1 MFNGAKMVTLDII
14 RKDMKK
20 LLDVDESLNYVDVLA
35 DSLEEALADAAVQ
48 LDTRVSLLEYEVLE
62 RGSKGFLGF
71 VKKNWRIRAYEV
83 ATSVVKKKRANS
95 DDIFDDEELEGA
107 VVIQDKDGAFFVH
120 RFGSHL
126 HLKVVLPIGNG
137 ESVNIK
143 DILSQLNRSDTVKI
157 DESAVK
163 NAIKT
168 GTDNQYIVVGQ
179 YQHNPVGDALIT
191 VDISADEMHGTVTV
205 SAPAI
210 GGADISADQIRRALE
225 TQGVVAGINEEK
237 ISEFVD
243 SPVYGMPYEVA
254 SAIQPVDGRNAY
266 IAYNFETDK
275 SKLKMKESASGQVD
289 FKELNQIQNVVEGQP
304 LAQKMLPERGKP
316 GKTILGKYLEAKNGK
331 DINLPL
337 GKNVYVDTDG
347 RTICASING
356 QVMLNGDK
364 ISVEPVL
371 QIDEDVSIKT
381 GNISFLGTVIVK
393 GSVEDGYNIKASGNI
408 EIAGAVG
415 RCNLEA
421 DGNIVVNQ
429 GIMGHDEG
437 YIKAGKSL
445 WAKFIQNTT
454 VDVEEYIT
462 VTDFIMNSKVT
473 CNKKII
479 VEGKRASIIGGH
491 VFAMEEIYSKN
502 IGSAGGGSE
511 TVLEV
516 GYDPRAKNRLNE
528 LQESQSTLLR
538 KLEELDLNITSLENT
553 KKVRK
558 TLPHDKEEK
567 LIEFTTRKREIVAES
582 DAMSK
587 EIQEI
592 QDHLRE
598 LKVIGKISASGVV
611 YAGVKVYVRDVKE
624 EIRSDV
630 RQVTFYYE
638 NGFVRHGKYEPPSN
652 EDTKRVPDGY
662 TAN

>member
-1 MFNGAKMVTLDII
+1 MVTLEII

-20 LLDVDESLNYVDVLA
+20 LLKEDESLNYVDVLA
-35 DSLEEALADAAVQ
+35 DSLEEALSDAAVQ
-48 LDTRVSLLEYEVLE
+48 LDTRVALLEYEVLE

-71 VKKNWRIRAYEV
+71 VKKNWKIRAYEV
-83 ATSVVKKKRANS
+83 ASSVVKKKKS
-95 DDIFDDEELEGA
+95 KTDDIFDDEDLEEE
-107 VVIQDKDGAFFVH
+107 VVIQDKDGVFFVH
-120 RFGSHL
+120 RFASQL
-126 HLKVVLPIGNG
+126 NLKVVLPIGNG
-137 ESVNIK
+137 EAVNIK
-143 DILSQLNRSDTVKI
+143 DVLAQLNRSDTVRI
-157 DESAVK
+157 DENLVKNAVK
-163 NAIKT
+163 N
-168 GTDNQYIVVGQ
+168 GTNNNYTVVGQ

-191 VDISADEMHGTVTV
+191 VEISNDELHGTITVT
-205 SAPAI
+205 APAI
-210 GGADISADQIRRALE
+210 GGADVSADQIRRALE
-225 TQGVVAGINEEK
+225 TQGVVAGINDEK

-243 SPVYGMPYEVA
+243 SPVFGMPYEVA
-254 SAIQPVDGRNAY
+254 SAILPVDGRNAY

-356 QVMLNGDK
+356 QVILNGEK

-371 QIDEDVSIKT
+371 QVDGDVSIKT

-393 GSVEDGYNIKASGNI
+393 GCVDDGFNIKASGNI
-408 EIAGAVG
+408 EVAGTVG
-415 RCNLEA
+415 RCILEA

-429 GIMGHDEG
+429 GIMGRDEG
-437 YIKAGKSL
+437 VIKAGKSL

-454 VDVEEYIT
+454 VDVEEYII
-462 VTDFIMNSKVT
+462 VSDSIMNSKVT
-473 CNKKII
+473 SNKKIL
-479 VEGKRASIIGGH
+479 VQGKRASIIGGH
-491 VFAMEEIYSKN
+491 IFATEEIYTKN

-516 GYDPRAKNRLNE
+516 GFDPRAKNRLTE
-528 LQESQSTLLR
+528 LQENQSVLLR
-538 KLEELDLNITSLENT
+538 ELEELDLNISSLENT
-553 KKVRK
+553 KKVRR
-558 TLPHDKEEK
+558 TLPHDKEEMLQK
-567 LIEFTTRKREIVAES
+567 LTARKKEIVADS
-582 DAMSK
+582 DVMSK

-598 LKVIGKISASGVV
+598 LKIIGKISASGVV
-611 YAGVKVYVRDVKE
+611 YAGVKLYVRDVKE
-624 EIRSDV
+624 EIRTDV
-630 RQVTFYYE
+630 KQVTFFYE
-638 NGFVRHGKYEPPSN
+638 NGFVRHGKYEPPSL
-652 EDTKRVPDGY
+652 EDSKRVPDGY

>member
-1 MFNGAKMVTLDII
+1 MVTLEII

-20 LLDVDESLNYVDVLA
+20 LLKEDESLNYVDVLA
-35 DSLEEALADAAVQ
+35 DSLEEALSDAAVQ
-48 LDTRVSLLEYEVLE
+48 LDTRVALLEYEVLE

-71 VKKNWRIRAYEV
+71 VKKNWKIRAYEV
-83 ATSVVKKKRANS
+83 ASSVVKKKKS
-95 DDIFDDEELEGA
+95 KTDDIFDDEDLEEE
-107 VVIQDKDGAFFVH
+107 VVIQDKDGVFFVH
-120 RFGSHL
+120 RFASQL
-126 HLKVVLPIGNG
+126 NLKVVLPIGNG
-137 ESVNIK
+137 EAVNIK
-143 DILSQLNRSDTVKI
+143 DVLAQLNRSDTVRI
-157 DESAVK
+157 DENLVKNAVK
-163 NAIKT
+163 N
-168 GTDNQYIVVGQ
+168 GTDNNYTVVGQ

-191 VDISADEMHGTVTV
+191 VEISNDELHGTITVT
-205 SAPAI
+205 APAI
-210 GGADISADQIRRALE
+210 GGADVSADQIRRALE
-225 TQGVVAGINEEK
+225 TQGVVAGINDEK

-243 SPVYGMPYEVA
+243 SPVFGMPYEVA
-254 SAIQPVDGRNAY
+254 SAILPVDGRNAY

-356 QVMLNGDK
+356 QVILNGEK

-371 QIDEDVSIKT
+371 QVDGDVSIKT

-393 GSVEDGYNIKASGNI
+393 GCVDDGFNIKASGNI
-408 EIAGAVG
+408 EVAGTVG
-415 RCNLEA
+415 RCILEA

-429 GIMGHDEG
+429 GIMGRDEG
-437 YIKAGKSL
+437 VIKAGKSL

-454 VDVEEYIT
+454 VDVEEYII
-462 VTDFIMNSKVT
+462 VSDSIMNSKVT
-473 CNKKII
+473 SNKKIL
-479 VEGKRASIIGGH
+479 VQGKRASIIGGH
-491 VFAMEEIYSKN
+491 IFATEEIYTKN

-516 GYDPRAKNRLNE
+516 GFDPRAKNRLTE
-528 LQESQSTLLR
+528 LQENQSVLLR
-538 KLEELDLNITSLENT
+538 ELEELDLNISSLENT
-553 KKVRK
+553 KKVRR
-558 TLPHDKEEK
+558 TLPHDKEEMLQK
-567 LIEFTTRKREIVAES
+567 LTARKKEIVADS
-582 DAMSK
+582 DVMSK

-598 LKVIGKISASGVV
+598 LKIIGKISASGVV
-611 YAGVKVYVRDVKE
+611 YAGVKLYVRDVKE
-624 EIRSDV
+624 EIRTDV
-630 RQVTFYYE
+630 KQVTFFYE
-638 NGFVRHGKYEPPSN
+638 NGFVRHGKYEPPSL
-652 EDTKRVPDGY
+652 EDSKRVPDGY

>member
-1 MFNGAKMVTLDII
+1 MVTLDII

-83 ATSVVKKKRANS
+83 AASVVKKKKANS

-120 RFGSHL
+120 RFGSLL

-364 ISVEPVL
+364 ISVEPIL

-473 CNKKII
+473 CNKKIV

-491 VFAMEEIYSKN
+491 VFAMEEIYTKN

>member
-1 MFNGAKMVTLDII
+1 MVTLEII

-20 LLDVDESLNYVDVLA
+20 LLKEDESLNYVDVLA
-35 DSLEEALADAAVQ
+35 DSLEDALSDAAVQ
-48 LDTRVSLLEYEVLE
+48 LDTRVALLEYEVLE

-71 VKKNWRIRAYEV
+71 VKKNWKIRAYEV
-83 ATSVVKKKRANS
+83 ASSVVKKKKS
-95 DDIFDDEELEGA
+95 KTDDIFDDEDLEEE
-107 VVIQDKDGAFFVH
+107 VVIQDKDGVFFVH
-120 RFGSHL
+120 RFASQL
-126 HLKVVLPIGNG
+126 NLKVVLPIGNG
-137 ESVNIK
+137 EAVNIK
-143 DILSQLNRSDTVKI
+143 DVLAQLNRSDTVRI
-157 DESAVK
+157 DENLVKNAVK
-163 NAIKT
+163 N
-168 GTDNQYIVVGQ
+168 GTDNNYTVVGQ

-191 VDISADEMHGTVTV
+191 VEISNDELHGTITVT
-205 SAPAI
+205 APAI
-210 GGADISADQIRRALE
+210 GGADVSADQIRRALE
-225 TQGVVAGINEEK
+225 TQGVVAGINDEK

-243 SPVYGMPYEVA
+243 SPVFGMPYEVA
-254 SAIQPVDGRNAY
+254 SAILPVDGRNAY

-356 QVMLNGDK
+356 QVILNGEK

-371 QIDEDVSIKT
+371 QIDGDVSIKT

-393 GSVEDGYNIKASGNI
+393 GCVDDGFNIKASGNI
-408 EIAGAVG
+408 EVAGTVG
-415 RCNLEA
+415 RCILEA

-429 GIMGHDEG
+429 GIMGRDEG
-437 YIKAGKSL
+437 VIKAGKSL

-454 VDVEEYIT
+454 VDVEEYII
-462 VTDFIMNSKVT
+462 VSDSIMNSKVT
-473 CNKKII
+473 SNKKIL
-479 VEGKRASIIGGH
+479 VQGKRASIIGGH
-491 VFAMEEIYSKN
+491 IFATEEIYTKN

-516 GYDPRAKNRLNE
+516 GFDPRAKNRLTE
-528 LQESQSTLLR
+528 LQENQSVLLR
-538 KLEELDLNITSLENT
+538 ELEELDLNISSLENT
-553 KKVRK
+553 KKVRR
-558 TLPHDKEEK
+558 TLPHDKEEMLQK
-567 LIEFTTRKREIVAES
+567 LTARKKEIVADS
-582 DAMSK
+582 DVMSK

-598 LKVIGKISASGVV
+598 LKIIGKISASGVV
-611 YAGVKVYVRDVKE
+611 YAGVKLYVRDVKE
-624 EIRSDV
+624 EIRTDV
-630 RQVTFYYE
+630 KQVTFFYE
-638 NGFVRHGKYEPPSN
+638 NGFVRHGKYEPPSL
-652 EDTKRVPDGY
+652 EDSKRVPDGY

>member
-1 MFNGAKMVTLDII
+1 MVTLDII

-83 ATSVVKKKRANS
+83 AASVVKKKKANS

-120 RFGSHL
+120 RFGSLL

-157 DESAVK
+157 DEGAVK

-491 VFAMEEIYSKN
+491 VFAMEEIYTKN

>member
-1 MFNGAKMVTLDII
+1 MVTLEII

-20 LLDVDESLNYVDVLA
+20 LLKEDESLNYVDVLA
-35 DSLEEALADAAVQ
+35 DSLEEALSDAAVQ
-48 LDTRVSLLEYEVLE
+48 LDTRVALLEYEVLE

-71 VKKNWRIRAYEV
+71 VKKNWKIRAYEV
-83 ATSVVKKKRANS
+83 ASSVVKKKKS
-95 DDIFDDEELEGA
+95 KTDDIFDDEDLEEE
-107 VVIQDKDGAFFVH
+107 VVIQDKDGVFFVH
-120 RFGSHL
+120 RFASQL
-126 HLKVVLPIGNG
+126 NLKVVLPIGNG
-137 ESVNIK
+137 EAVNIK
-143 DILSQLNRSDTVKI
+143 DVLAQLNRSDTVRI
-157 DESAVK
+157 DENLVKNAVK
-163 NAIKT
+163 N
-168 GTDNQYIVVGQ
+168 GTNNNYTVVGQ

-191 VDISADEMHGTVTV
+191 VEISNDELHGTITVT
-205 SAPAI
+205 APAI
-210 GGADISADQIRRALE
+210 GGADVSADQIRRALE
-225 TQGVVAGINEEK
+225 TQGVVAGINDEK

-243 SPVYGMPYEVA
+243 SPVFGMPYEVA
-254 SAIQPVDGRNAY
+254 SAILPVDGRNAY

-356 QVMLNGDK
+356 QVILNGEK

-371 QIDEDVSIKT
+371 QIDGDVSIKT

-393 GSVEDGYNIKASGNI
+393 GCVDDGFNIKASGNI
-408 EIAGAVG
+408 EVAGTVG
-415 RCNLEA
+415 RCILEA

-429 GIMGHDEG
+429 GIMGRDEG
-437 YIKAGKSL
+437 VIKAGKSL

-454 VDVEEYIT
+454 VDVEEYII
-462 VTDFIMNSKVT
+462 VSDSIMNSKVT
-473 CNKKII
+473 SNKKIL
-479 VEGKRASIIGGH
+479 VQGKRASIIGGH
-491 VFAMEEIYSKN
+491 IFATEEIYTKN

-516 GYDPRAKNRLNE
+516 GFDPRAKNRLTE
-528 LQESQSTLLR
+528 LQENQSVLLR
-538 KLEELDLNITSLENT
+538 ELEELDLNISSLENT
-553 KKVRK
+553 KKVRR
-558 TLPHDKEEK
+558 TLPHDKEEMLQK
-567 LIEFTTRKREIVAES
+567 LTARKKEIVADS
-582 DAMSK
+582 DVMSK

-598 LKVIGKISASGVV
+598 LKIIGKISASGVV
-611 YAGVKVYVRDVKE
+611 YAGVKLYVRDVKE
-624 EIRSDV
+624 EIRTDV
-630 RQVTFYYE
+630 KQVTFFYE
-638 NGFVRHGKYEPPSN
+638 NGFVRHGKYEPPSL
-652 EDTKRVPDGY
+652 EDSKRVPDGY

>member
-1 MFNGAKMVTLDII
+1 MVTLDII

>member
-1 MFNGAKMVTLDII
+1 MVTLEII

-20 LLDVDESLNYVDVLA
+20 LLKEDESLNYVDVLA
-35 DSLEEALADAAVQ
+35 DTLEEALSDAAVQ
-48 LDTRVSLLEYEVLE
+48 LDTRVALLEYEVLE

-71 VKKNWRIRAYEV
+71 VKKNWKIRAYEV
-83 ATSVVKKKRANS
+83 ASSVVKKKKS
-95 DDIFDDEELEGA
+95 KTDDIFDDEDLEEE
-107 VVIQDKDGAFFVH
+107 VVIQDKDGVFFVH
-120 RFGSHL
+120 RFASQL
-126 HLKVVLPIGNG
+126 NLKVVLPIGNG
-137 ESVNIK
+137 EAVNIK
-143 DILSQLNRSDTVKI
+143 DVLAQLNRSDTVRI
-157 DESAVK
+157 DENLVKNAVK
-163 NAIKT
+163 N
-168 GTDNQYIVVGQ
+168 GTDNKYTVVGQ

-191 VDISADEMHGTVTV
+191 VEISNDELHGTITVT
-205 SAPAI
+205 APAI
-210 GGADISADQIRRALE
+210 GGADVSADQIRRALE
-225 TQGVVAGINEEK
+225 TQGIVAGINDEK

-243 SPVYGMPYEVA
+243 SPVFGMPYEVA
-254 SAIQPVDGRNAY
+254 SAILPVDGRNAY

-356 QVMLNGDK
+356 QVILNGEK

-371 QIDEDVSIKT
+371 QVDGDVSIKT

-393 GSVEDGYNIKASGNI
+393 GCVDDGFNIKASGNI
-408 EIAGAVG
+408 EVAGTVG
-415 RCNLEA
+415 RCILEA

-429 GIMGHDEG
+429 GIMGRDEG
-437 YIKAGKSL
+437 VIKAGKSL

-454 VDVEEYIT
+454 VDVEEYII
-462 VTDFIMNSKVT
+462 VSDSIMNSKVT
-473 CNKKII
+473 SNKKIL
-479 VEGKRASIIGGH
+479 VQGKRASIIGGH
-491 VFAMEEIYSKN
+491 IFATEEIYTKN

-516 GYDPRAKNRLNE
+516 GFDPRAKNRLTE
-528 LQESQSTLLR
+528 LQENQSALLR
-538 KLEELDLNITSLENT
+538 ELEELDLNISSLENT
-553 KKVRK
+553 KKVRR
-558 TLPHDKEEK
+558 TLPHDKEEMLQK
-567 LIEFTTRKREIVAES
+567 LTLRKKEIVADS
-582 DAMSK
+582 DVMSK

-598 LKVIGKISASGVV
+598 LKIIGKISASGVV
-611 YAGVKVYVRDVKE
+611 YAGVKLYVRDVKE
-624 EIRSDV
+624 EIRTDV
-630 RQVTFYYE
+630 KQVTFFYE
-638 NGFVRHGKYEPPSN
+638 NGFVRHGKYEPPSL
-652 EDTKRVPDGY
+652 EDSKRVPDGY